1 MKGTTGCT
9 YGNFWSSGSCEC
21 QLASLG
27 PRKLTIK
34 INKCILIMGMGFLL
48 L

>member
-1 MKGTTGCT
+1 MKGAPGGS
-9 YGNFWSSGSCEC
+9 YGKFWPSGESGC
-21 QLASLG
+21 QLASAK
-27 PRKLTIK
+27 PRKLIIK